1 MLRSILLSCALFAA
15 LSAAAQDLDE
25 FSDLSGIDAFRPNF
39 SSVVTE
45 AGLIYAI
52 NDPSQLTMVLYKVG
66 QDGSIVKEHPIENC
80 CAWAYHGDLFSSE
93 GRYFFDGYGSS
104 TEAPGQRILLEI
116 DEDLNILL
124 RQTWSGLAP
133 ENASYTSSTISAGI
147 NSFTRGA
154 RRVSGDT
161 LYAIVPYAEGPVA
174 LPETRYEILGL
185 DGQVHLVRDMKDIDS
200 LALRTYFTMS
210 DEAFYIFGGME
221 GTPLP
226 GTDNFGNEG
235 LIGKYR
241 LSDGQIEGVSWFTDP
256 FLGQATFGSMGQYH
270 KGKIYCSA
278 YTSNPLSEA
287 PYASSGCQE
296 AGTTVIE
303 VRNENLQFI
312 RGVNLPCKYK
322 TNGGKAFAFSE
333 DGHIFYANTNI
344 ESGATSVFKFDSL
357 LNTVWVQDYAIP
369 YPYSI
374 LLDADGN
381 LVVNTIDN
389 LYINPTLRIYRINTE
404 DGGIVN
410 STDLPLPSARPTF
423 HPNPFTDELRLPAP
437 PERPMRVEVFNVDG
451 RPYGRYEAQNGAL
464 QLGHLPDGIYLLR
477 MSDAQSGALLG
488 VQRVVKAG
496 G

>member
-1 MLRSILLSCALFAA
+1 L
-15 LSAAAQDLDE
+15 
-25 FSDLSGIDAFRPNF
+25 
-39 SSVVTE
+39 
-45 AGLIYAI
+45 
-52 NDPSQLTMVLYKVG
+52 
-66 QDGSIVKEHPIENC
+66 
-80 CAWAYHGDLFSSE
+80 
-93 GRYFFDGYGSS
+93 
-104 TEAPGQRILLEI
+104 
-116 DEDLNILL
+116 
-124 RQTWSGLAP
+124 
-133 ENASYTSSTISAGI
+133 TISAGI

-174 LPETRYEILGL
+174 IPETRYEILGL

-210 DEAFYIFGGME
+210 DEAFYIFGGMDGE
-221 GTPLP
+221 ALP
-226 GTDNFGNEG
+226 GADNFGDGG

-256 FLGQATFGSMGQYH
+256 FLGHTTFGSMGQYH
-270 KGKIYCSA
+270 EGKIYCSA
-278 YTSNPLSEA
+278 YTSTPLSES
-287 PYASSGCQE
+287 PYASGGCQE

-312 RGVNLPCKYK
+312 RGVNLPCRYK
-322 TNGGKAFAFSE
+322 TNGSKAFAFSE
-333 DGHIFYANTNI
+333 DGHIFYANFNT

-357 LNTVWVQDYAIP
+357 LNTIWVQDYAIP

-374 LLDADGN
+374 LLDAEGK

-389 LYINPTLRIYRINTE
+389 FYINPTLRIYRVDAE
-404 DGGIVN
+404 GGGIIS
-410 STDLPLPSARPTF
+410 STSLPLPAASPAF
-423 HPNPFTDELRLPAP
+423 HPNPFTNELRLPNP
-437 PERPMRVEVFNVDG
+437 PARPMRVEVFGMDG
-451 RPYGRYEAQNGAL
+451 RPQGRYEAQNGAL
-464 QLGHLPDGIYLLR
+464 QLGHLPAGIYLLR

>member
-1 MLRSILLSCALFAA
+1 M
-15 LSAAAQDLDE
+15 
-25 FSDLSGIDAFRPNF
+25 SGMTTVWPDF
-39 SSVVTE
+39 SSLATE
-45 AGLIYAI
+45 DGLIYSI
-52 NDPSQLTMVLYKVG
+52 YDPSQLTMVLYKVG
-66 QDGSIVKEHPIENC
+66 QDGAIQVEQPVENC
-80 CAWAYHGDLFSSE
+80 CAYNYHGDLFSSDD
-93 GRYFFDGYGSS
+93 GRYFFDGVGIS
-104 TEAPGQRILLEI
+104 TMAPGQRILLEFT
-116 DEDLNILL
+116 EDLDIIL
-124 RQTWSGLAP
+124 RQEWPELAP
-133 ENASYTSSTISAGI
+133 ENTSFILSTLTSGI

-174 LPETRYEILGL
+174 IPETRYEILGL

-200 LALRTYFTMS
+200 LFSRTYFTMS

-221 GTPLP
+221 GAPLP
-226 GTDNFGNEG
+226 GADDFGNEG

-312 RGVNLPCKYK
+312 RGVNLPCKFK
-322 TNGGKAFAFSE
+322 ANGGKAFAFSE
-333 DGHIFYANTNI
+333 DGYIFYANSNL

-357 LNTVWVQDYAIP
+357 LNTLWVQDYAIP

-374 LLDADGN
+374 LLDAEGN
-381 LVVNTIDN
+381 LIVNTIDN
-389 LYINPTLRIYRINTE
+389 FYINPTLRIYRVDAQ
-404 DGGIVN
+404 DGGIIN
-410 STDLPLPSARPTF
+410 STDLPLPAASPAF
-423 HPNPFTDELRLPAP
+423 HPNPFTNELRLRLPNP
-437 PERPMRVEVFNVDG
+437 PERPMRVEVFGMDG
-451 RPYGRYEAQNGAL
+451 RPHGRYEAQNGAL
-464 QLGHLPDGIYLLR
+464 QLGRLPPGIYLLR
-477 MSDAQSGALLG
+477 MSDAQSGVPLG

>member
-1 MLRSILLSCALFAA
+1 
-15 LSAAAQDLDE
+15 
-25 FSDLSGIDAFRPNF
+25 
-39 SSVVTE
+39 
-45 AGLIYAI
+45 
-52 NDPSQLTMVLYKVG
+52 MVLYKVG
-66 QDGSIVKEHPIENC
+66 QDGAIQVEQPVENC
-80 CAWAYHGDLFSSE
+80 CAYNYHGDLFSSD
-93 GRYFFDGYGSS
+93 GRYFFDGVGIS
-104 TEAPGQRILLEI
+104 TMAPGQRILLEFN
-116 DEDLNILL
+116 EDLDIIL
-124 RQTWSGLAP
+124 RQEWPDLAP
-133 ENASYTSSTISAGI
+133 ENTSFILSTISSGI

-174 LPETRYEILGL
+174 IPETRYEILGL

-200 LALRTYFTMS
+200 LFSRTYFTMS
-210 DEAFYIFGGME
+210 DEAFYIFGGMD
-221 GTPLP
+221 GAPLP
-226 GTDNFGNEG
+226 GADNFGNEG

-270 KGKIYCSA
+270 EGNMYCSA
-278 YTSNPLSEA
+278 YTDSPLSEA
-287 PYASSGCQE
+287 PYAASGCQE

-303 VRNENLQFI
+303 VRDENLQFI

-369 YPYSI
+369 FPYSI
-374 LLDADGN
+374 LLDAEDN

-389 LYINPTLRIYRINTE
+389 FYANPTLRIYRINTE

-410 STDLPLPSARPTF
+410 STDLPLPAAAPAF
-423 HPNPFTDELRLPAP
+423 HPNPFTDELRLPNP
-437 PERPMRVEVFNVDG
+437 PGQPMSVEVIGING
-451 RPYGRYEAQNGAL
+451 QPHGRYEAQNGAL
-464 QLGHLPDGIYLLR
+464 QLGHLPAGIYLLR
-477 MSDAQSGALLG
+477 MSDAKSGALLG

>member
-1 MLRSILLSCALFAA
+1 ME
-15 LSAAAQDLDE
+15 E
-25 FSDLSGIDAFRPNF
+25 FSGLSGVDAFRPNF
-39 SSVVTE
+39 SSIATE
-45 AGLIYAI
+45 SGLIYAI
-52 NDPSQLTMVLYKVG
+52 NDPSQLTMVLYKVL
-66 QDGSIVKEHPIENC
+66 QDGSVATEHPIENC

-104 TEAPGQRILLEI
+104 SQAPGQRILLEI

-124 RQTWSGLAP
+124 RQTWTGLAP
-133 ENASYTSSTISAGI
+133 ENASFISSTISSGI

-174 LPETRYEILGL
+174 IPETRYEILGL

-200 LALRTYFTMS
+200 LFSRTYFTMS
-210 DEAFYIFGGME
+210 DEAFYIFGGMD
-221 GTPLP
+221 GAPLP
-226 GTDNFGNEG
+226 GADNFGNEG

-270 KGKIYCSA
+270 EGNIYCSA
-278 YTSNPLSEA
+278 YTSNPLTEA
-287 PYASSGCQE
+287 PYAASGCQE

-312 RGVNLPCKYK
+312 RGVNLPCTYK
-322 TNGGKAFAFSE
+322 ANGGKAFAFSE

-369 YPYSI
+369 FPYSI
-374 LLDADGN
+374 LLDAEDN

-389 LYINPTLRIYRINTE
+389 FYINPTLRIYRINTE
-404 DGGIVN
+404 DGGIIN
-410 STDLPLPSARPTF
+410 STDLPLPAAAPAF
-423 HPNPFTDELRLPAP
+423 HPNPFTDELRLPNP
-437 PERPMRVEVFNVDG
+437 PGQPMRVEVIGING
-451 RPYGRYEAQNGAL
+451 QPHGCYEAQNGAL
-464 QLGHLPDGIYLLR
+464 QLGHLPAGIYLLR
-477 MSDAQSGALLG
+477 MSDAKSGALLG